1 MTMNIDHISNNG
13 IKAAKTPYPLVTVDT
28 EKLAHNTGVV
38 TDRCR
43 SCGINVAGVI
53 KGCNGIPQVART
65 MLESGCSQIGTSRMD
80 QIIELKNCGLD
91 DAEFLLVRIPMMSE
105 AEEVALYADLSLE
118 SDVSVIK
125 AIDEACGKFGKTH
138 GVILMADLGDLR
150 EGFWSR
156 DELVAAA
163 VFIERSLDNIVLRGV
178 GTNLGCYG
186 SIKPDTEKMLDLIE
200 IAEAVETSIG
210 RKLDIISGGATSSY
224 PLVMEGAMPER
235 INHLR
240 IGEGI
245 LLAYDLK
252 EIWGLDMDD
261 MYQDVFTLS
270 AEVIEVRD
278 KPTHPVGEIFIDCFG
293 RQPEYENR
301 GIRKRALVAIGKLD
315 FALNDKIFPRLPG
328 AEVIG
333 SSSDH
338 CILDIED
345 CRSDIAVGDII
356 EFDLSYPSLMYLTG
370 SRYTTIRTI

>member
-1 MTMNIDHISNNG
+1 MNIDHMSNND

-28 EKLAHNTGVV
+28 KKLAHNTGIV

-43 SCGINVAGVI
+43 SCGIDVAGVV

-80 QIIELKNCGLD
+80 QIIELRNCGMD

-125 AIDEACGKFGKTH
+125 AIDEACGKFGKIH
-138 GVILMADLGDLR
+138 GVIIMADLGDLR

-163 VFIERSLDNIVLRGV
+163 VFIERSLDNIGLRGV

-293 RQPEYENR
+293 RQPEYEDR

>member
-91 DAEFLLVRIPMMSE
+91 DAEFLLLRIPMMSE

>member
-1 MTMNIDHISNNG
+1 MNIDHISNNG

-43 SCGINVAGVI
+43 SCGIDVAGVI

-293 RQPEYENR
+293 RQPEYEDR